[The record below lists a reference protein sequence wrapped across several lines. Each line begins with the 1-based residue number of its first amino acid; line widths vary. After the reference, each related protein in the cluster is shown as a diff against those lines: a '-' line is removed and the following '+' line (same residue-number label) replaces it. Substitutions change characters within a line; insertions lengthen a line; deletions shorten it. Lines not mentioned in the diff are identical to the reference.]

1 MRFRQVF
8 FFRNKACTSRAALIC
23 KKKKKKKRLSLS
35 IICEGKPMS
44 LFCISLI
51 VTISAV
57 KMPNFRCHSG
67 NAQVRNL
74 MEVLTNI

>member
-1 MRFRQVF
+1 MYVSSCIDLQ
-8 FFRNKACTSRAALIC
+8 
-23 KKKKKKKRLSLS
+23 KKKKKKRLSLS
-35 IICEGKPMS
+35 IISCEGKPMS

-57 KMPNFRCHSG
+57 KMPNFRSHSG

-74 MEVLTNI
+74 MEVLNIYKNK

>member
-23 KKKKKKKRLSLS
+23 KKKKKKRLSLS

-57 KMPNFRCHSG
+57 KMPNFRSHSG